1 MTAFVALLA
10 LDAERIR
17 QRRCDAAPCIQLP
30 ASLLEGDAGRGGDK
44 ERDGQGRQNGQS
56 GQDGQAMAQEGSGEV
71 PVSTQGM
78 YRESSSSAPA
88 GMLGWF
94 FPADPD
100 RKIALMPLLTGM
112 MVAMTIFLMQVSE
125 SHEASR
131 SYLPTSP

>member
-30 ASLLEGDAGRGGDK
+30 ASLLEGDAGHSGDQGQ
-44 ERDGQGRQNGQS
+44 DGPGRQSGQS
-56 GQDGQAMAQEGSGEV
+56 GQDGQVMAQEGSGEV

-88 GMLGWF
+88 GMLDRSL
-94 FPADPD
+94 PADPN
-100 RKIALMPLLTGM
+100 RKIALMPLVDSMT
-112 MVAMTIFLMQVSE
+112 VAS
-125 SHEASR
+125 AS
-131 SYLPTSP
+131 S

>member
-1 MTAFVALLA
+1 MACTQVTAFVALLA

-30 ASLLEGDAGRGGDK
+30 ASLLEGDAGHGGYQGQ
-44 ERDGQGRQNGQS
+44 DGQGRQSSQS

-88 GMLGWF
+88 GMLGHLL
-94 FPADPD
+94 PADPK
-100 RKIALMPLLTGM
+100 RKVAMMPLVDSL
-112 MVAMTIFLMQVSE
+112 MVAD
-125 SHEASR
+125 AS
-131 SYLPTSP
+131 SDTGI

>member
-30 ASLLEGDAGRGGDK
+30 ALLLDGGARHSGDEGQ
-44 ERDGQGRQNGQS
+44 DGQGRQNSLS

-78 YRESSSSAPA
+78 HRESSSTAPA
-88 GMLGWF
+88 GML
-94 FPADPD
+94 D
-100 RKIALMPLLTGM
+100 RRK
-112 MVAMTIFLMQVSE
+112 VAS
-125 SHEASR
+125 SC
-131 SYLPTSP
+131 PG